1 MPESSCKGATTG
13 AVRLLLLVPDHQTIT
28 VKIEN
33 LDTISA
39 TVEEEEEV
47 AGQDVQAEALLDQ
60 SGKAV
65 KRGIFLIRLPVKT
78 ARMDRS

>member
-1 MPESSCKGATTG
+1 MEVPADSCKAGTMG
-13 AVRLLLLVPDHQTIT
+13 VVFLLLLVPDHQTIT

-47 AGQDVQAEALLDQ
+47 AGQEVLAEGVHSRFCGGAGGYDGLE
-60 SGKAV
+60 SE
-65 KRGIFLIRLPVKT
+65 P
-78 ARMDRS
+78 S